1 MHIPMNHA
9 PNVFIMFQLLKN
21 LIIAHIEPSIT
32 PRPIS
37 APMSNGN
44 IAPNAPAELPNT
56 IGVIANVSIVFIF
69 YSSSYI
75 HVWFWFSLVLPSSS

>member
-1 MHIPMNHA
+1 MDLSIDT
-9 PNVFIMFQLLKN
+9 FIMPQLLKN

-37 APMSNGN
+37 APMSSGSN
-44 IAPNAPAELPNT
+44 APRAPAELPNRN
-56 IGVIANVSIVFIF
+56 GVNSKNLFISF

-75 HVWFWFSLVLPSSS
+75 HVWSSFSLF